1 VDAQQAFDPEVPSI
15 ARTYDYLLGGKDNFP
30 ADRQIGDI
38 FFNRFPGA
46 VQIAVDNRA
55 CLVRAVSLMAG
66 QYGVDQFIDLGSG
79 LPTASNVHQVAQRVN
94 PATRVAY
101 VDNDPIVLAH
111 GRALLAE
118 NEYTTVIQAD
128 LRQPEQILGDP
139 EVQDM
144 IDFDRPIGI
153 IASAILH
160 HFLDEENP
168 AEAIR
173 EFRDVLPAGSFLFVS
188 HFRTLADAKSREL
201 EAVMLEAFG
210 RGVWRT
216 TKEVAGYFGDMTLL
230 DPGVVECALWRP
242 TAPVDPASLTDWQ
255 RLIVAGLGVKPPA
268 LLLPVSRESRTG

>member
-55 CLVRAVSLMAG
+55 CLVRAVSLMADE
-66 QYGVDQFIDLGSG
+66 YGIDQFIDLGSG
-79 LPTASNVHQVAQRVN
+79 LPTADNVHQVAQRVDPN
-94 PATRVAY
+94 ARVVY

-118 NEYTTVIQAD
+118 NENTTVIQAD
-128 LRQPEQILGDP
+128 LRRPDQILGQS

-144 IDFDRPIGI
+144 INFDRPIGI

-173 EFRDVLPAGSFLFVS
+173 EFRDVLSAGSFLFVS
-188 HFRTLADAKSREL
+188 HFRTVGDEKSGEL

-210 RGVWRT
+210 RGAWRT
-216 TKEVAGYFGDMTLL
+216 TEQIAGYFGDMTVL

-242 TAPVDPASLTDWQ
+242 AAAVDPASLTDWQ
-255 RLIVAGLGVKPPA
+255 RLIAAGLGYK
-268 LLLPVSRESRTG
+268 SSK